1 MGLQTWINKL
11 QGKQSQRQL
20 VNPADIL
27 RTSFAAMF
35 GPSEAGIPINEEI
48 ALRFSAV
55 WSCVRIL
62 SELPASL
69 PLEIIEEKGLSR
81 IPVEFHP
88 VKDILMYPNQYMN
101 RFTYTELTNGYLQL
115 WGNGISVIEYNKGIP
130 IKLTP
135 VHPLSVQP
143 TMDNGKVFYKIND
156 YLTGINGTFFSE
168 EVVHHKMF
176 STNGI
181 WGKSPIQVAK
191 DNIGLGMAAEKFGN
205 SFFRKGGNLKA
216 VIETDNHLDDKVFAD
231 WKARWD
237 KFYSGES
244 GDHVTPI
251 LEYGLKYKMLGIP
264 PEQAQFIAT
273 RQFQLQEIARIFN
286 VPPHMIGD
294 LSRTTFS
301 NIEHSDIQFVKYTLR
316 PILRRQ
322 ELELEQKLLKPEEL
336 GRIRIRFNMDGLLRG
351 DLTTITA
358 HIHQMVI
365 DGIITPNEGRTLL
378 NRDPLPGL
386 DTPYVPAN
394 ITGKNPQDNNSQGKN
409 IPATNDQVNEN

>member
-1 MGLQTWINKL
+1 
-11 QGKQSQRQL
+11 
-20 VNPADIL
+20 
-27 RTSFAAMF
+27 
-35 GPSEAGIPINEEI
+35 
-48 ALRFSAV
+48 
-55 WSCVRIL
+55 
-62 SELPASL
+62 
-69 PLEIIEEKGLSR
+69 
-81 IPVEFHP
+81 
-88 VKDILMYPNQYMN
+88 
-101 RFTYTELTNGYLQL
+101 
-115 WGNGISVIEYNKGIP
+115 
-130 IKLTP
+130 
-135 VHPLSVQP
+135 
-143 TMDNGKVFYKIND
+143 
-156 YLTGINGTFFSE
+156 
-168 EVVHHKMF
+168 
-176 STNGI
+176 
-181 WGKSPIQVAK
+181 
-191 DNIGLGMAAEKFGN
+191 
-205 SFFRKGGNLKA
+205 
-216 VIETDNHLDDKVFAD
+216 
-231 WKARWD
+231 
-237 KFYSGES
+237 
-244 GDHVTPI
+244 
-251 LEYGLKYKMLGIP
+251 MLGIP

-394 ITGKNPQDNNSQGKN
+394 ITGKNPQDNSSQGKN
-409 IPATNDQVNEN
+409 VPATNDQVNEN